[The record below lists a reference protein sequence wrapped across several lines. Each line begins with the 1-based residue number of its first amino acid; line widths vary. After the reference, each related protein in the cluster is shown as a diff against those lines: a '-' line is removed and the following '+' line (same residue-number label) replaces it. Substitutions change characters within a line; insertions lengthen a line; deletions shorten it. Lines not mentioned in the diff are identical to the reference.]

1 MAALFISFIRTVILY
16 ALLILAVRLMGKRQ
30 IGELEPSEFVVA
42 ILIADLASVPMQ
54 DIGIPLLSGVIPILT
69 VLALELIFSVL
80 AMRYRPFRKF
90 LSGSPV
96 LLMENGT
103 ILKENLIRTRV
114 TVDELVQH
122 LRENGILDL
131 STVQYAILE
140 VDGQISTIVHPKHRP
155 PAAME
160 LHVQV
165 DAEELPVILVSDGAV
180 LPDAL
185 DAAGRDRAWLDRQLR
200 HFGCQLEDVFLLS
213 VTKRGKLYLSRQEVH
228 G

>member
-1 MAALFISFIRTVILY
+1 MFISYIRTMILY

-54 DIGIPLLSGVIPILT
+54 DIGIPLLAGVIPILT
-69 VLALELIFSVL
+69 VLAFELILSVL
-80 AMRYRPFRKF
+80 AVRFRWVRKF
-90 LSGSPV
+90 LSGNPV
-96 LLMENGT
+96 LLMEDGK
-103 ILKENLIRTRV
+103 ILKENLRRTRV

-131 STVQYAILE
+131 SSVQYAILE

-155 PAAME
+155 PTAMD

-165 DAEELPVILVSDGAV
+165 DHEELPIPLISDGR
-180 LPDAL
+180 LLSGAL
-185 DAAGRDRAWLDRQLR
+185 EKTGRDQAWLERQLR
-200 HFGCQLEDVFLLS
+200 HFGCQMEEVFLLTA
-213 VTKRGKLYLSRQEVH
+213 TKTGKLYLSRREVEQ
-228 G
+228 